1 MLFYSNLFKP
11 IKVSTRNFC
20 NVKNFVRDFFGYLC
34 YSESFRDKLPE
45 EVVEGVAPSVNLGDH
60 LVDVA
65 AEFVDVGLVDG

>member
-1 MLFYSNLFKP
+1 MP

-34 YSESFRDKLPE
+34 YTESFRCRFSVRLPE
-45 EVVEGVAPSVNLGDH
+45 EVIERVAAGVDFGDH
-60 LVDVA
+60 FVDVA